1 MTALGLIRSLW
12 RNETPRASSDTP
24 EELLEC
30 LDSAVALRD
39 RLAEKV
45 ADSID
50 REPLANAASICR
62 WEIMLLRDRVAA
74 LNLPRAHQAAHT
86 QVLRQLDEAA
96 NAARQLSSGYRYT
109 SLDRICDG
117 GQALDDRLEALA
129 QLRER
134 LAS

>member
-1 MTALGLIRSLW
+1 MTALARLRSLL
-12 RNETPRASSDTP
+12 RSEAASVSTDP
-24 EELLEC
+24 PDELLAC
-30 LDSAVALRD
+30 LDRAVALRD

-62 WEIMLLRDRVAA
+62 WEILLLRDRVAA
-74 LNLPRAHQAAHT
+74 LNMPRAYQSSHA

-96 NAARQLSSGYRYT
+96 VAARQLSSGYRYT

-129 QLRER
+129 QIRER